1 MRGMRKSTPSGGLV
15 YSTDRGRTC
24 PACRQ
29 AQADCRCKALA
40 VAATLAQGDGIARV
54 TREKQGRGG
63 KTVTVVRGLPLD
75 AEAFAALGKRLRQ
88 ACGAGG
94 TAKDGVLEVQGDHAE
109 RVVALLLAEGHKAKR
124 AGG

>member
-1 MRGMRKSTPSGGLV
+1 MRKPTSSGGLV
-15 YSTDRGRTC
+15 YSTDKGRTC
-24 PACRQ
+24 PDCRQ

-40 VAATLAQGDGIARV
+40 TLAALAKGDGVAKV

-63 KTVTVVRGLPLD
+63 KTVTVVRGLPLEP
-75 AEAFAALGKRLRQ
+75 EALAALGKRLRN

-94 TAKDGVLEVQGDHAE
+94 TVKDGVLEVQGDHAD
-109 RVVALLLAEGHKAKR
+109 RVLALLVAEGHKAKR